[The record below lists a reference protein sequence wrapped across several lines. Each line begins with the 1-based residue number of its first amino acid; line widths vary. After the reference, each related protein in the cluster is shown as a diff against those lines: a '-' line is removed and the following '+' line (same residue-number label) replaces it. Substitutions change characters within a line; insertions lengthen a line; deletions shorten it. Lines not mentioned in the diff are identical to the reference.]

1 MSQNRE
7 AGSPLI
13 EPNPPTQKADSDST
27 RRTLA
32 TLDAATSRT
41 MRRTLATLDSDSTR
55 RTLATLDAA
64 TSRTMRRTLATLDSD
79 STRRTLATLDAAT
92 SRTMRRTLATLDSDS
107 TRRTLATLDAATSR
121 TMRRTLATLDSD
133 STRRTL
139 ATLDAATSAWAALD
153 YSKLAESWSTP
164 DASVALHYRDASL
177 PHQVLDAEA
186 TQWADEVS
194 DLPAPRLDGAS
205 VHPALLLVLFA
216 GSPALVDIASEG
228 VLPILEVLLLSLR
241 LLGVIASLDPAVP
254 GALLLMTVVGMILT
268 LLPKADRQ

>member
-27 RRTLA
+27 RRTIA

-41 MRRTLATLDSDSTR
+41 MRRTIAALDSDSTR
-55 RTLATLDAA
+55 RTIATLDTA
-64 TSRTMRRTLATLDSD
+64 TSRTMRRTIAALDSD
-79 STRRTLATLDAAT
+79 STRRTI
-92 SRTMRRTLATLDSDS
+92 
-107 TRRTLATLDAATSR
+107 
-121 TMRRTLATLDSD
+121 
-133 STRRTL
+133 

-153 YSKLAESWSTP
+153 YSKLAESWLTP
-164 DASVALHYRDASL
+164 DANVAFHYGDASL
-177 PHQVLDAEA
+177 PHQVLDTEA
-186 TQWADEVS
+186 TQWADKVN

-205 VHPALLLVLFA
+205 VHPAFLLVLFA
-216 GSPALVDIASEG
+216 GSPALVDAASEG

-268 LLPKADRQ
+268 LLPMADRR